1 MKIIPPKRPLQFL
14 RWFCREDYLE
24 EIEGDLTEIF
34 EKHYERSPRQA
45 NWNFSLSV
53 IKYFRPQFIKS
64 FRNYQP
70 SVSMFKN
77 YATIGWR
84 NLLRNKAYS
93 FINITGLA
101 VGIACSLVIFL
112 FAYGEWSYDRGYA
125 KGDRIYRIGI
135 SFFNIGNFAAGPERL
150 LEVLPKEYAGIETA
164 TRIRKDRDVHVTVGK
179 ELFIE
184 PFVFYTDTAFFKM
197 FEYNFIQGSKET
209 VLRGPN
215 EIILTEDLALKYF
228 NKTDALGE
236 VIEIGK
242 EKIPYTVTGVVAAQ
256 SFNSHLKTSVW
267 LSIQSELTASP
278 IWSSAAFYS
287 YVLLREN
294 QTEANLRAAL
304 DKTIETKVFPESGQ
318 PMGFKTPEEYIK
330 NENSVKFFV
339 HPLKDIY
346 LKSKLSFELAPGG
359 DESNIIIFAAIALFI
374 LLLASVNF
382 INLTTARAARRAK
395 EVGIRKTMG
404 TSRKKLIAQFLLE
417 SMMTSTLAMVLALLL
432 AEVFLL
438 VFEYITGN
446 PLLSTIWRSPNTVI
460 LFFGFSLFVGLLS
473 GIYPALYLTAF
484 SPIKVLKGNMSIHG
498 GGGFRNLLVVF
509 QFSVSIILIISAIIV
524 QQQLHFVQTK
534 DLGFNQDNMVTI
546 DYAGLLGASGDA
558 FKTELD
564 RQTGVINSS
573 YHTGEPG
580 SKMTMTFS
588 TYQTP
593 KMESAVTMNTYLGDD
608 RYMDVLGM
616 KLVKG
621 RRLDHTIA
629 SDTFGLILNE
639 TAAKALDLGEN
650 PIGAK
655 VNESLTV
662 IGIVKDFHWETLRNA
677 IAPLAIRMNDKRTKN
692 QLTYKLQAAFI
703 PDFLKQAEARWKQT
717 VPDEPFK
724 YHFVDENFGEL
735 LKKEEVFAKAINIFT
750 LLAILI
756 SCLGFYGLSAYTA
769 EQRTKEIGIR
779 KVLGASVVS
788 IVLMLNKKFTFL
800 ILIAMAI
807 SIPVSI
813 YAGQKW
819 LQGFAYHID
828 LGIGIFLLSI
838 VLALL
843 VAWATVGY
851 HSLKASV
858 INPADTLK
866 YE

>member
-1 MKIIPPKRPLQFL
+1 MKITPPHRALQFL

-24 EIEGDLTEIF
+24 EIEGDLTEVF
-34 EKHYERSPRQA
+34 EKQCESSPRQA
-45 NWNFSLSV
+45 NWKFRWSV
-53 IKYFRPQFIKS
+53 IKYFRPEFIKS

-70 SVSMFKN
+70 SSSMVKN
-77 YATIGWR
+77 YMTIGWR

-125 KGDRIYRIGI
+125 KGDRVYRIGV
-135 SFFNIGNFAAGPERL
+135 SFFNIGNFASGPERL

-164 TRIRKDRDVHVTVGK
+164 TRIQKDRDVNVTVKK
-179 ELFIE
+179 ETFQE
-184 PFVFYTDTAFFKM
+184 PFVFYTDSAFFKI
-197 FEYNFIQGSKET
+197 FDYHFIHGNSKT

-215 EIILTEDLALKYF
+215 EIVLTEALALKYF
-228 NKTDALGE
+228 GKVDALGE

-242 EKIPYTVTGVVAAQ
+242 EKIPYTVTGVVASQ
-256 SFNSHLKTSVW
+256 SFNTHLKTNAW
-267 LSIQSELTASP
+267 LSIQSKLTGSP

-287 YVLLREN
+287 YVLLRNN
-294 QTEANLRAAL
+294 QTEANLRVAL

-318 PMGFKTPEEYIK
+318 PMGFKNLDEYIK
-330 NENSVKFFV
+330 NENSIKFFV

-346 LKSKLSFELAPGG
+346 LKSKLNLEIMPGG
-359 DESNIIIFAAIALFI
+359 DESNIIIFAAIAVFI

-404 TSRKKLIAQFLLE
+404 TSRSRLIGQFLLE
-417 SMMTSTLAMVLALLL
+417 SMMTSTFAMFLAMLL
-432 AEVFLL
+432 AEVFL
-438 VFEYITGN
+438 VIFEYVTGTV
-446 PLLSTIWRSPNTVI
+446 LLSSIWRSPFTVI
-460 LFFGFSLFVGLLS
+460 LFLGFSLIVGLLS
-473 GIYPALYLTAF
+473 GIYPAFYLTAF
-484 SPIKVLKGNMSIHG
+484 SPIKVLKGNTSVSAR
-498 GGGFRNLLVVF
+498 GGFRNFLVVF

-524 QQQLHFVQTK
+524 QQQLHFVQNK
-534 DLGFNQDNMVTI
+534 DLGFNQDNIVTI
-546 DYAGLLGASGDA
+546 DNTDLLAESAEA
-558 FKTELD
+558 FKTDLD
-564 RQTGVINSS
+564 RQTGVIQSS

-580 SKMTMTFS
+580 SKRIMSFY

-593 KMESAVTMNTYLGDD
+593 KMERPITMHTYFGDD
-608 RYMDVLGM
+608 HYMDLLGM

-621 RRLDHTIA
+621 REFDGKIA
-629 SDTFGLILNE
+629 SDSSGLILNE
-639 TAAKALDLGEN
+639 AAASALDLGEN

-655 VNESLTV
+655 INEDLIV
-662 IGIVKDFHWETLRNA
+662 IGIVKDFHWETLRNT
-677 IAPLAIRMNDKRTKN
+677 IAPVAIMMNDRKS
-692 QLTYKLQAAFI
+692 QLAYKLQAAAI
-703 PDFLKQAEARWKQT
+703 PDFLKTAEAKWKQRGI
-717 VPDEPFK
+717 DEPFQ

-735 LKKEEVFAKAINIFT
+735 LKKEEVFGKAINVFT

-756 SCLGFYGLSAYTA
+756 SCLGLYGLSAYTA

-779 KVLGASVVS
+779 KVLGASIFN
-788 IVLMLNKKFTFL
+788 IVFMLNRKFTL
-800 ILIAMAI
+800 LVLLAMAI

-819 LQGFAYHID
+819 LQGFAYHIE
-828 LGIGIFLLSI
+828 LGVGVFLISI

-843 VAWATVGY
+843 VAWITVGY
-851 HSLKASV
+851 HSIKASV